1 MMISDLSILFGT
13 LSCPLSN
20 SLIISNLQST
30 TLSNTLS
37 NNLTFVIDLFSIL
50 IISVIVIDISGFVH
64 SIKVAIGKFLG
75 ISPNSFRMKPF
86 DCSFCMTFWVSV
98 IYLLVVGRFSLVNIA
113 IVLLLCCL
121 TTPLKNLVMSV
132 RDKLTKWMDF

>member
-1 MMISDLSILFGT
+1 MT
-13 LSCPLSN
+13 
-20 SLIISNLQST
+20 ISNLWNILWNIQWND
-30 TLSNTLS
+30 LW
-37 NNLTFVIDLFSIL
+37 NNLWNILIDGLSFVTDLFSIL

-64 SIKVAIGKFLG
+64 SIKAAIGKYLK
-75 ISPNSFRMKPF
+75 ISPNSFRIKPF

-98 IYLLVVGRFSLVNIA
+98 IYLLVVGRFTLVNIA

>member
-1 MMISDLSILFGT
+1 MT
-13 LSCPLSN
+13 
-20 SLIISNLQST
+20 ISNLWNILWNIQWND
-30 TLSNTLS
+30 LW
-37 NNLTFVIDLFSIL
+37 NNLWNILIDGLSFVTDLFSIL

-64 SIKVAIGKFLG
+64 SIKVAIGKYLK
-75 ISPNSFRMKPF
+75 ISPNSFRIKPF
-86 DCSFCMTFWVSV
+86 DCSFCMTFWVSM
-98 IYLLVVGRFSLVNIA
+98 IYLLVVGRFTLVNIA

>member
-1 MMISDLSILFGT
+1 MMISDLWNILWNILLNDLYHNVIDG
-13 LSCPLSN
+13 LS
-20 SLIISNLQST
+20 
-30 TLSNTLS
+30 
-37 NNLTFVIDLFSIL
+37 FVTDLFSIL
-50 IISVIVIDISGFVH
+50 IICVLVIDISGFTH
-64 SIKVAIGKFLG
+64 SIKAAIGKFLG

-86 DCSFCMTFWVSV
+86 DCSFCMTFWVSM
-98 IYLLVVGRFSLVNIA
+98 IYLLVVGRFTLVNIA

>member
-1 MMISDLSILFGT
+1 MMISNLWNILWNI
-13 LSCPLSN
+13 LW
-20 SLIISNLQST
+20 
-30 TLSNTLS
+30 
-37 NNLTFVIDLFSIL
+37 NNLYHNLIDGLSFVTDLFSIL
-50 IISVIVIDISGFVH
+50 IISVLVIDISGFVH

-75 ISPNSFRMKPF
+75 ISPNSFRIRPF
-86 DCSFCMTFWVSV
+86 DCSFCMTFWVSL
-98 IYLLVVGRFSLVNIA
+98 IYLLVVGRFTLLNIA

>member
-1 MMISDLSILFGT
+1 MTISCLNSDLWNILWNI
-13 LSCPLSN
+13 LW
-20 SLIISNLQST
+20 
-30 TLSNTLS
+30 
-37 NNLTFVIDLFSIL
+37 NNLWNILGFVTDLFSIL

-64 SIKVAIGKFLG
+64 SIKVAIGKYLK
-75 ISPNSFRMKPF
+75 ISPNSFRIKPF

-98 IYLLVVGRFSLVNIA
+98 IYLLVVGRFTLANIA

>member
-1 MMISDLSILFGT
+1 MT
-13 LSCPLSN
+13 
-20 SLIISNLQST
+20 ISNLWNILWNIQCND
-30 TLSNTLS
+30 LW
-37 NNLTFVIDLFSIL
+37 NNLWNILIDGLSFVTDLFSIL
-50 IISVIVIDISGFVH
+50 IICVLVIDISGFVH
-64 SIKVAIGKFLG
+64 SIKVAIGKYLG
-75 ISPNSFRMKPF
+75 ISPNSFRIKPF

-98 IYLLVVGRFSLVNIA
+98 IYLLVVGRFTLVNIA

>member
-1 MMISDLSILFGT
+1 MT
-13 LSCPLSN
+13 
-20 SLIISNLQST
+20 ISNLWNI
-30 TLSNTLS
+30 LW
-37 NNLTFVIDLFSIL
+37 NNLWNNLYHNVIDGLSFVTDLFSIL

-64 SIKVAIGKFLG
+64 SIKVAIGKYLG
-75 ISPNSFRMKPF
+75 ISPNSFRIKPF
-86 DCSFCMTFWVSV
+86 DCSFCMTFWVSL
-98 IYLLVVGRFSLVNIA
+98 IYLLVVGRFTLVNIA

>member
-1 MMISDLSILFGT
+1 MT
-13 LSCPLSN
+13 
-20 SLIISNLQST
+20 ISNLWNI
-30 TLSNTLS
+30 LWNTLW
-37 NNLTFVIDLFSIL
+37 NNLWNILIDGLSFVTDLFSIL
-50 IISVIVIDISGFVH
+50 IISVIVIDISGFIH
-64 SIKVAIGKFLG
+64 SIKAAIGKYLG
-75 ISPNSFRMKPF
+75 ISPNSFRIKPF
-86 DCSFCMTFWVSV
+86 DCSFCMTFWISM

>member
-1 MMISDLSILFGT
+1 MT
-13 LSCPLSN
+13 
-20 SLIISNLQST
+20 ISNLWNILWNIQWNDLWNILWNILIDG
-30 TLSNTLS
+30 LS
-37 NNLTFVIDLFSIL
+37 FVTDLFSIL

-64 SIKVAIGKFLG
+64 SIKAVIGKYLG
-75 ISPNSFRMKPF
+75 ISPNSFRIKPF
-86 DCSFCMTFWVSV
+86 DCSFCMTFWVSM
-98 IYLLVVGRFSLVNIA
+98 IYLLVVGRFTLVNIA

>member
-1 MMISDLSILFGT
+1 MTISDLWNILWNILLNDLYHNVIDG
-13 LSCPLSN
+13 LS
-20 SLIISNLQST
+20 
-30 TLSNTLS
+30 
-37 NNLTFVIDLFSIL
+37 FVTDLFSIL
-50 IISVIVIDISGFVH
+50 IISVLVIDISGFVH
-64 SIKVAIGKFLG
+64 SIKVAIGKYLK

-86 DCSFCMTFWVSV
+86 DCSFCMTFWVSM
-98 IYLLVVGRFSLVNIA
+98 IYLLVVGRFTLVNIA

>member
-64 SIKVAIGKFLG
+64 SIKAAIGKFLG

>member
-1 MMISDLSILFGT
+1 MMISCLNSDLWNILWNI
-13 LSCPLSN
+13 LW
-20 SLIISNLQST
+20 
-30 TLSNTLS
+30 
-37 NNLTFVIDLFSIL
+37 NNLWNILGFVTDLFSIL

-75 ISPNSFRMKPF
+75 ISPNSFRIKPF
-86 DCSFCMTFWVSV
+86 DCSFCITFWTSM
-98 IYLLVVGRFSLVNIA
+98 IYLLVVGRFTLLNIA

-121 TTPLKNLVMSV
+121 TTPMKNLVMSV

>member
-1 MMISDLSILFGT
+1 MT
-13 LSCPLSN
+13 
-20 SLIISNLQST
+20 ISNLWNI
-30 TLSNTLS
+30 LWNILW
-37 NNLTFVIDLFSIL
+37 NNLWNNLYHNVIDGLSFVTDLFSIL

-64 SIKVAIGKFLG
+64 SIKVAIGKYLK
-75 ISPNSFRMKPF
+75 ISPNSFRIKPF
-86 DCSFCMTFWVSV
+86 DCSFCMTFWVSM
-98 IYLLVVGRFSLVNIA
+98 IYLLVVGRFTLVNIA